1 MKKQTYMKQLSL
13 SLLTLFFSVSLATAQ
28 TKTIAYQELPD
39 AMGNATGSGMFFGA
53 TMDADSITVNFGGI
67 YDRWIA
73 LGFGTSMNPTDVLVF
88 SEGKSGASHAQD
100 WFDYYNSSSS
110 ISGVNKD
117 ASQDWVILSSN
128 ILGGV
133 RAVTAKRALNT
144 GDNNDA
150 ALSFNDATLRLVW
163 AKGASASFTLNN
175 HSPSNRAYGINLT
188 WQATTGIENADAE
201 IRWTQQNRHFEVEAT
216 NALGFEIMVTDMQGK
231 EVFSGKNMTSFDLPN
246 ARAGLYVMSISA
258 NGKGSTAKI
267 LLQ

>member
-1 MKKQTYMKQLSL
+1 MKPLFLSL
-13 SLLTLFFSVSLATAQ
+13 SAFLLSVSLTSAQ

-53 TMDADSITVNFGGI
+53 TMDSDTITVTFGGI
-67 YDRWIA
+67 FDRWLA
-73 LGFGTSMNPTDVLVF
+73 LGFGTSMSPTDVLMF

-100 WFDYYNSSSS
+100 WFDYYNNSGS

-117 ASQDWVILSSN
+117 ASQDWTIISSN

-150 ALSFNDATLRLVW
+150 VLSFNDATLRLVW
-163 AKGASASFTLNN
+163 AKGGSPSYTINN
-175 HSPSNRAYGINLT
+175 HGPSNRAFGINLP
-188 WQATTGIENADAE
+188 WQSTTGIEDAKAG
-201 IRWTQQNRHFEVEAT
+201 ISWSQQNRHFDIQVTNATGFEVEA
-216 NALGFEIMVTDMQGK
+216 TDMQGK
-231 EVFSGKNMTSFDLPN
+231 QVFSGKNVASFDLLD
-246 ARAGLYVMSISA
+246 ARPGVYVLSISA
-258 NGKGSTAKI
+258 NGKTSTAKI